1 MPGGAIRRW
10 RDEVGST
17 YVLGHVRVALGLLL
31 FWDSWRAA
39 RELEQGYFGDVFHW
53 PIIPEAL
60 VASRATYANLVLAR
74 LLLAA
79 LVVAGRGARP
89 ALLLSAAA
97 GGYVLLCD
105 RLQFHHNRWALLCY
119 ALLLSLSPCDRSIS
133 VGSTGAPPGAGVG
146 PLWAARLAQLQV
158 SIVYLASGGS
168 KLLDP
173 DWRSGVV
180 LLERTRLQAASTVAQ
195 GIPQGVVEWFSRP
208 DVSSGLAK
216 LAIATELGLAVGLW
230 LPGTRVFALW
240 WGVCFHLTIEAS
252 SRVEGFTWLTL
263 AIYALFATPD
273 VRARKFFYDAGRL
286 RGRLAGRAVS
296 WLDWLA
302 RFEVKPWAPDDL
314 RRGRSIVI
322 VRRDGTHATGVRAL
336 AMIARCVPLLFVL
349 WAPLA
354 LLAGVTERGARSSG

>member
-1 MPGGAIRRW
+1 VLDVIRRW

-17 YVLGHVRVALGLLL
+17 YVLGEVRVALGVLL
-31 FWDSWRAA
+31 FWNALRAA

-53 PIIPEAL
+53 PVVPEAF
-60 VASRATYANLVLAR
+60 VPSHATYATLVLVQ

-79 LVVAGRGARP
+79 LVVAGRGARV
-89 ALLLSAAA
+89 ALLLSAIM

-105 RLQFHHNRWALLCY
+105 RMQFHHNRWALFCY
-119 ALLLSLSPCDRSIS
+119 ALLLSLAPCNRSFSI
-133 VGSTGAPPGAGVG
+133 GAPAGADVG
-146 PLWAARLAQLQV
+146 PLWAARLARLQV

-173 DWRSGVV
+173 DWRAGIVV
-180 LLERTRLQAASTVAQ
+180 LERIRLQTPATIAQ
-195 GIPQGVVEWFSRP
+195 GVPPRVVEWFSRP
-208 DVSSGLAK
+208 EIASGLAK
-216 LAIATELGLAVGLW
+216 LVIATELGLAIGLW
-230 LPGTRVFALW
+230 LPSTRVFALW

-263 AIYALFATPD
+263 AVYALFATPD

-286 RGRLAGRAVS
+286 RGRFAGRAVS

-302 RFEVKPWAPDDL
+302 RFEVAPWVPDDF
-314 RRGRSIVI
+314 RRGRTVVV
-322 VRRDGTHATGVRAL
+322 VRRDGTYATGVRAL
-336 AMIARCVPLLFVL
+336 AMIARCVPLIFVL

-354 LLAGVTERGARSSG
+354 LVASFTDRDDTWAGG